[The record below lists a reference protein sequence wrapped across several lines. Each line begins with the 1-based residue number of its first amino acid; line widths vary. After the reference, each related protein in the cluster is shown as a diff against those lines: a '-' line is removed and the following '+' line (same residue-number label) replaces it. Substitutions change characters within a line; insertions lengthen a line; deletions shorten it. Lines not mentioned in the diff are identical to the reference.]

1 MGYEIGTL
9 RIYKGGVSV
18 YVLAVSNLLQEV
30 LSKIV
35 FEYVEHCRRQ
45 YFPEN
50 ELVCKAITLSEYGI
64 EYKSAKMLT
73 FQLIFRAY
81 NLVDNKIIFEP

>member
-1 MGYEIGTL
+1 VANGDSVTEYGMAIRNEKDKSSMGYEIGTL

-30 LSKIV
+30 LLKIV

-50 ELVCKAITLSEYGI
+50 ELATR
-64 EYKSAKMLT
+64 
-73 FQLIFRAY
+73 Q
-81 NLVDNKIIFEP
+81 